1 MSYIENKIFD
11 EIKIGD
17 TAEIIRTL
25 SEKDIELFAI
35 MSGDINPTHVD
46 KEYAKSDHFHK
57 IIAHGMWGG
66 SLISTV
72 LGTELP
78 GPGTIYLKQSLD
90 FKKPIGIG
98 DTVFVRV
105 TVIEKNLKQKN
116 LTFFCV
122 VINQNNEEVISGTAI
137 VQASLEKIRR
147 PRIELPRIS
156 LLKPGA
162 LYASLISKIDNK
174 DPIVTGVIHP
184 VDEVSLLGAVEAA
197 QENLIVPVLIGPRD
211 EIYAAAEKLSL
222 DISSYELIS
231 TSSSHESAEK
241 GVFLAFQNKL
251 QALMKGALHTDE
263 LMYAVLYKEF
273 SISTARRMSH
283 VFVME
288 VPNYSRLLIVSDAA
302 LNIYPTLDD
311 KKDIIQNAID
321 LAKKINISLPKV
333 AILSAVETIS
343 FKIKST
349 LDAAALCKMADRGQI
364 RGGILDGPLAFD
376 DAVSSE
382 AAKIKCICSPVAGE
396 ADIIIVP
403 DLESGNILVKQ
414 LEYFSEAQSAGIVLG
429 AKVPIILT
437 SRADQLMTRLA
448 SSALASIIFHSKKE
462 TEIL

>member
-1 MSYIENKIFD
+1 MNYIENKTFD

-17 TAEIIRTL
+17 TAEISRTL

-35 MSGDINPTHVD
+35 MSGDINPAQVD
-46 KEYAKSDHFHK
+46 EEFAKSDHFHK

-66 SLISTV
+66 SLISAV

-78 GPGTIYLKQSLD
+78 GPGTIYLKQSLN

-105 TVIEKNLKQKN
+105 TATEKNLKEKNVTFLCVITNQK
-116 LTFFCV
+116 
-122 VINQNNEEVISGTAI
+122 NEEVISGTAI

-147 PRIELPRIS
+147 PRVELPRIT
-156 LLKPGA
+156 LPKPGE
-162 LYASLISKIDNK
+162 LYAELISKIDKKN
-174 DPIVTGVIHP
+174 PLITGVIHP
-184 VDEVSLLGAVEAA
+184 VDEVSLLGAIEAA
-197 QENLIVPVLIGPRD
+197 RENLIIPILIGPKD
-211 EIYAAAEKLSL
+211 EIYTTANKLSV
-222 DISSYELIS
+222 DISSYQLIS
-231 TSSSHESAEK
+231 TSTSHESAEK
-241 GVFLAFQNKL
+241 GVFLAFQNKV

-263 LMYAVLYKEF
+263 LMHAALNKEF
-273 SISTARRMSH
+273 SISTERRMSH
-283 VFVME
+283 AFVME

-311 KKDIIQNAID
+311 KKDIIQNAIN
-321 LAKKINISLPKV
+321 LAKSIEISLPKV
-333 AILSAVETIS
+333 AILSAIETVS
-343 FKIKST
+343 LKIKST

-364 RGGILDGPLAFD
+364 KGGILDGPLAFD
-376 DAVSSE
+376 NAISKE
-382 AAKIKCICSPVAGE
+382 AAKIKGICSPVAGE

-448 SSALASIIFHSKKE
+448 SSALASIIFNSKRE
-462 TEIL
+462 TEIS